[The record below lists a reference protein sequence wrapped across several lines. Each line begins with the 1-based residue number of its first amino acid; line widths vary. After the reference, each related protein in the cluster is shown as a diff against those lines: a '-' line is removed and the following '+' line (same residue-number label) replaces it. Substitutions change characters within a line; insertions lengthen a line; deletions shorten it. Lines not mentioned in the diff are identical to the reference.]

1 PLPPEGERSY
11 VGNALAKARSAALLA
26 GAVALA
32 DDSGL
37 EIDALGGLPGVRSA
51 RFGGEHLTDAER
63 CALVL
68 ARMRGVAPGRRTA
81 RFRCV
86 IALADPTGRED
97 TAEGTVEGE
106 IAEAARG
113 TGGFGYDPIFVYP
126 PLARTF
132 AEGRCGPR
140 HEQGHSRRGRVHG
153 GRARRSPRARVHV
166 PGGHQAGRRADRQ
179 GRARQDDA
187 GIGGAPRGRPQAR
200 RGSAGAPRERQ
211 VEE

>member
-1 PLPPEGERSY
+1 MSRRLVVATLNAAKGRELAKALARLPFEVVLLGDLPGASLPPEGERSY

-113 TGGFGYDPIFVYP
+113 TS
-126 PLARTF
+126 
-132 AEGRCGPR
+132 PR
-140 HEQGHSRRGRVHG
+140 ILI
-153 GRARRSPRARVHV
+153 ARRLPRVRLAC
-166 PGGHQAGRRADRQ
+166 G
-179 GRARQDDA
+179 
-187 GIGGAPRGRPQAR
+187 
-200 RGSAGAPRERQ
+200 
-211 VEE
+211 